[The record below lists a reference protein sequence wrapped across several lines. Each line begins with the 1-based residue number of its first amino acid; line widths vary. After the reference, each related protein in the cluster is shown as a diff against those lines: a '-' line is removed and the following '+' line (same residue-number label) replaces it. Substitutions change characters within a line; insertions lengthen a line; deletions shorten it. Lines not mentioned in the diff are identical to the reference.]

1 MTADHTERNLEV
13 FGAVRIRVGKG
24 DQRKER
30 AKETGKEKS
39 FLVSW
44 WCWSLPLRD
53 VSNSCTDKEQWR
65 VIQLAMYYY
74 ISGTV
79 RTGKSSSGHS
89 GAFDCIFLLII
100 PELTTWFPQPFIF
113 LCVFSKC
120 HLEEWFGLHI
130 CTLHTSDICSWI
142 NFNISC

>member
-44 WCWSLPLRD
+44 
-53 VSNSCTDKEQWR
+53 
-65 VIQLAMYYY
+65 
-74 ISGTV
+74 
-79 RTGKSSSGHS
+79 
-89 GAFDCIFLLII
+89 
-100 PELTTWFPQPFIF
+100 
-113 LCVFSKC
+113 
-120 HLEEWFGLHI
+120 
-130 CTLHTSDICSWI
+130 
-142 NFNISC
+142 